1 MTHCNG
7 GFFCFQRVT
16 SISKT
21 AHGVLKE
28 GDKEKRNRMKK
39 ALIVLASVSLIA
51 VSAFAQKASDLNPK
65 AGHHETNS
73 DNSSNGNGN
82 KVGFAAGSGKL
93 VNHGGGVMTG
103 ARVVCIFWGNGSI
116 PSSYSS
122 NAQSFRS
129 SSTGMIA
136 HMGMLTQY
144 GVNES
149 TLVGSQS
156 DVFDSTYP
164 SSTRVTDAM
173 VQSEVAKVAG
183 FYANSNTIYEVFIPS
198 GYYSYDA
205 GSTSC
210 GGPNLA
216 YCAYHSSGDGSHLAT
231 NVKYSIE
238 PYPSC
243 SGCSASGFTT
253 NQNANHF
260 MIHETREA
268 LTDPYGNAWY
278 DAAGYE
284 ADDKCA
290 WTGLFIS
297 NGFGFQPE
305 FSNSAN
311 NCVQ

>member
-1 MTHCNG
+1 M
-7 GFFCFQRVT
+7 
-16 SISKT
+16 
-21 AHGVLKE
+21 LKE

-39 ALIVLASVSLIA
+39 AIIVLASVSLIA
-51 VSAFAQKASDLNPK
+51 VSAFAQKAGDLNPM

-73 DNSSNGNGN
+73 DNNSNGNGN
-82 KVGFAAGSGKL
+82 KIGFAAGSGKL
-93 VNHGGGVMTG
+93 TYHGGSVMTG
-103 ARVVCIFWGNGSI
+103 AKVVCIFWGSGSI

-136 HMGMLTQY
+136 HMSMLTQY
-144 GVNES
+144 GVSES

-156 DVFDSTYP
+156 DIFDATLP

-183 FYANSNTIYEVFIPS
+183 FYANSNTIYEVFIPN
-198 GYYSYDA
+198 GYYSYDG

-243 SGCSASGFTT
+243 SGCSASGWTT

-268 LTDPYGNAWY
+268 LTDPYGTAWY

-297 NGFGFQPE
+297 SGFGFQPE